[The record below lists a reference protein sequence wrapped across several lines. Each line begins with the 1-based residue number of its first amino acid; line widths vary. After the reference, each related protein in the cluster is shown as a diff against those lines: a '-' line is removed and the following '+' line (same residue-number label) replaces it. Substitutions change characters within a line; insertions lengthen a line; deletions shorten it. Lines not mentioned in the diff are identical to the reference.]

1 MNTILVADDK
11 QIELNEIVELLE
23 KEGKYT
29 IQTASSPDSALE
41 LMKPSR
47 IRVAIL
53 DYKLTDG
60 GAHDESGLRVAQ
72 NSSSLIPKIIV
83 SRLADEND
91 VKKFFGADAEGR
103 MVVFAFISKEEIKA
117 KLVHAVE
124 RALAARAVWEQ
135 KERESLQGQLLSDYK
150 IARRWDYV
158 NTGLGLGVN
167 LVFLWLLF
175 RTLSMIHSN
184 ELGIVLGSVVAIA
197 IIVSEIVV
205 TLFLEK
211 RSEGSGRR
219 AENYHMEVVQAW
231 RLEQLLRATDSL
243 NLKARNEAKL
253 EIISV
258 FANQWNPN
266 AAAQVTLK
274 SGTSETSEE

>member
-1 MNTILVADDK
+1 MSTILVADDN
-11 QIELNEIVELLE
+11 QDELKEIVELLE

-29 IQTASSPDSALE
+29 IQTASNPESALE
-41 LMKPSR
+41 LMKPSL
-47 IRVAIL
+47 IRAAIL

-60 GAHDESGLRVAQ
+60 AAHDESGLRVAQ

-83 SRLADEND
+83 SRHADEDD

-103 MVVFAFISKEEIKA
+103 MVVFAFISKEGLKA
-117 KLVHAVE
+117 NLVRTVE
-124 RALAARAVWEQ
+124 RALAARKVWDQ
-135 KERESLQGQLLSDYK
+135 KERESLQGQLLYDYK
-150 IARRWDYV
+150 IARLWDYV

-167 LVFLWLLF
+167 VFFLVLLF
-175 RTLSMIHSN
+175 RTLNMIHSN
-184 ELGIVLGSVVAIA
+184 ELNLVLGSVAAVA

-266 AAAQVTLK
+266 TAAKVTLK
-274 SGTSETSEE
+274 SETSEISEE

>member
-1 MNTILVADDK
+1 MSTILVADDN
-11 QIELNEIVELLE
+11 QVELKEIVELLE
-23 KEGKYT
+23 KEGKYA
-29 IQTASSPDSALE
+29 IETASNPERASE

-60 GAHDESGLRVAQ
+60 APHDESGLLVAQ

-83 SRLADEND
+83 SRHADEDD

-103 MVVFAFISKEEIKA
+103 MVVFAFISKEELKA
-117 KLVHAVE
+117 KLVRAVE
-124 RALAARAVWEQ
+124 RALAARMVWDQ
-135 KERESLQGQLLSDYK
+135 KERESLQGQLLYDYK
-150 IARRWDYV
+150 IARLLDYV

-231 RLEQLLRATDSL
+231 RLEQLLRSTDSL
-243 NLKARNEAKL
+243 NLKARNAAKL

-266 AAAQVTLK
+266 TVNRVTLK